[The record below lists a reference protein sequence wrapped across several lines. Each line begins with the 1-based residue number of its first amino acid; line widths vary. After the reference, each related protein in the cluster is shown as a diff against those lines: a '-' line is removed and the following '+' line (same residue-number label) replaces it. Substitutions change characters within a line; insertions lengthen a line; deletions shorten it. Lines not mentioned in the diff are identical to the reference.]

1 MADTQGTDLPED
13 AAAGEVATDAP
24 ARTLP
29 DQPVLRTLFEQFE
42 TAVWGQS
49 RGQDT
54 ATVVASDFRAFA
66 EAAKAAGFEV
76 CTDVTAVDYH
86 RARRIRFEVVASLLS
101 HQHNLRIRLRVP
113 LAADALIVPSLVPV
127 YPGTS
132 FFERET
138 YDMFG
143 VEFEGHPDLTRILMP
158 DEWVGH
164 PLRKD
169 FATGEVPVQFKDS
182 HKVS

>member
-1 MADTQGTDLPED
+1 MADTQGTDLPDNADTDD
-13 AAAGEVATDAP
+13 ASVRA
-24 ARTLP
+24 LP
-29 DQPVLRTLFEQFE
+29 DQPVLRALFEQFE
-42 TAVWGQS
+42 TALWAQS

-54 ATVVASDFRAFA
+54 ATLAPPDFRAFA

-86 RARRIRFEVVASLLS
+86 RARRVRFEVVASLLS
-101 HQHNLRIRLRVP
+101 HEHNLRLRLRVP
-113 LAADALIVPSLVPV
+113 LQADDLVVPSLVPV
-127 YPGTS
+127 YPGTG
-132 FFERET
+132 FFEREA

-143 VEFEGHPDLTRILMP
+143 VEFEGHPDLSRILMP
-158 DEWVGH
+158 DDWIGH

-169 FATGEVPVQFKDS
+169 FATGDVPVQFKDS